1 MEEKWKVMQISDLIT
16 LLLSYTQRAL
26 MFRWLKSVPSS
37 FARAI
42 IYLSLALK
50 CLLCPML
57 AFHSGKWSSV
67 PSLLRRRHEQNHLIC
82 KSSVTK
88 TKQRPEKHAL
98 LVLFVPLWLGLQKRD
113 QCLNNIKTKLWNLSH
128 LHCVTMSNPLI

>member
-1 MEEKWKVMQISDLIT
+1 MEEKWKVMQLSDLIT

-37 FARAI
+37 FGRAI

-67 PSLLRRRHEQNHLIC
+67 PSLLRCRHEQNHLIC

-88 TKQRPEKHAL
+88 TNQRPEKHAL
-98 LVLFVPLWLGLQKRD
+98 
-113 QCLNNIKTKLWNLSH
+113 
-128 LHCVTMSNPLI
+128 